1 MKVTFLG
8 ANETVTGSMTL
19 VQQGDTQVL
28 VDCGLFQGTKN
39 LRNRNWKAFPFSLE
53 KLDAVILTHAHLDHS
68 GAIPLLVKSGY
79 KGPIYSTSATKDL
92 CRVLLPDSGHL
103 QEEEA
108 KYAEHKRYSKKHPVP
123 LPLYTV
129 EDAMNSLRSFI
140 EIPWRKPHALG
151 VGASRIEFEF
161 LPAGHL
167 FGAASILVKDGSKSI
182 LFSGDVGTTDDPLTR
197 SPSLGIS
204 ADDVVIESTYGN
216 RSHPVEK
223 PEAILKNVIR
233 RTYERGGVLLIPSF
247 AVGRAQLILYY
258 IRQLLDAKEI
268 PDQPVYL
275 NSPMATKASE
285 LYVQHA
291 KVESKV
297 SKEELERICSTA
309 KVITTVEE
317 SIRLNE
323 KKGPMIIV
331 AASGMATGGRVLH
344 HLKAFA
350 GDPKNTILFA
360 GFQAVGTRGDA
371 IVHGADAVK
380 IHGEYWPVR
389 AEVIQ
394 LDCLS
399 AHADQKGLLQ
409 WATSIKPTPRRFFV
423 NHGEAVAADTLRRLL
438 AEKLGVEAIV
448 PTTGESFDLDDPIR
462 KS

>member
-1 MKVTFLG
+1 MNITFLG

-19 VQQGDTQVL
+19 VQQGETKIL

-39 LRNRNWKAFPFSLE
+39 LRNRNWEDFPF
-53 KLDAVILTHAHLDHS
+53 AVQEISAVVLTHAHLDHS

-92 CRVLLPDSGHL
+92 CHVLLPDSGHL

-108 KYAEHKRYSKKHPVP
+108 KYAQYKRYSKKHPVP

-129 EDAMNSLRSFI
+129 EDAMA
-140 EIPWRKPHALG
+140 ALG
-151 VGASRIEFEF
+151 LFVEVAWHKPLVIGRGASRIECQF

-182 LFSGDVGTTDDPLTR
+182 LFSGDVGPTDDPLTR
-197 SPSLGIS
+197 LPSLGIS

-216 RSHPVEK
+216 RAHPGER
-223 PEAILKNVIR
+223 PGAILRDVIR

-268 PDQPVYL
+268 PEQPIYL

-285 LYVQHA
+285 LYVKHA
-291 KVESKV
+291 KIESKV
-297 SKEELERICSTA
+297 SKEELERICATA
-309 KVITTVEE
+309 KVVLTVEE
-317 SIRLNE
+317 SMHLNE

-344 HLKAFA
+344 HLKAFG
-350 GDPKNTILFA
+350 GDAKNTILFA

-371 IVHGADAVK
+371 IVHGAEAVK
-380 IHGEYWPVR
+380 IHGEYWPIR
-389 AEVIQ
+389 AEVVQ

-399 AHADQKGLLQ
+399 AHADQNGLLE
-409 WATSIKPTPRRFFV
+409 WATSIQPRPRRFFV

-438 AEKLGVEAIV
+438 TEKLSVEALV

-462 KS
+462 R